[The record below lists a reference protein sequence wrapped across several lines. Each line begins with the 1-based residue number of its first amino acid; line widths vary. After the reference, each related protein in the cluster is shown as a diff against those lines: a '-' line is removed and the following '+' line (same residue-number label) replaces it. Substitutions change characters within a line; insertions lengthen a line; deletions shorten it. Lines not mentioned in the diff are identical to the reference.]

1 MSHRV
6 FVGKLAPDSVTEADL
21 NEAFSKYG
29 EVVKI
34 DIKTTYAFVFYESPN
49 ECEAAIKYM
58 DGQNVNGNLIIVQSA
73 RGQSRDFNDKAK
85 QTRRNDLRVT
95 ILGLD
100 QRTSWQDLKDWAREA
115 GDVTFANVFN
125 RDNKTVGVVEYMMSS
140 QLSFAVSKQWKY
152 NIFQYL

>member
-1 MSHRV
+1 
-6 FVGKLAPDSVTEADL
+6 
-21 NEAFSKYG
+21 
-29 EVVKI
+29 
-34 DIKTTYAFVFYESPN
+34 
-49 ECEAAIKYM
+49 M

-125 RDNKTVGVVEYMMSS
+125 RDNKTVGVVEYMVSL
-140 QLSFAVSKQWKY
+140 QLSFAVSK
-152 NIFQYL
+152 